1 MSWKCQD
8 LYSCSQ
14 LNSQLT
20 GKLFFFKSQLAEFY
34 NKDSQMNIL
43 ADLRGQFI

>member
-1 MSWKCQD
+1 MEMSRPV
-8 LYSCSQ
+8 Q
-14 LNSQLT
+14 LFTIKFST
-20 GKLFFFKSQLAEFY
+20 YWETVFFKSQLAEFH